1 MSRTEFIAEFEQD
14 FYLNLYNRDLFDIP
28 NLTRKILYGG
38 QVLLVTMTN
47 SVIVSIFD
55 CRKKIY
61 LKGGNV

>member
-1 MSRTEFIAEFEQD
+1 MSKAEFVAEFERD
-14 FYLNLYNRDLFDIP
+14 YYLNLYNRDLFDIP
-28 NLTRKILYGG
+28 NLTRKFIYDGH
-38 QVLLVTMTN
+38 VLIVTMTN